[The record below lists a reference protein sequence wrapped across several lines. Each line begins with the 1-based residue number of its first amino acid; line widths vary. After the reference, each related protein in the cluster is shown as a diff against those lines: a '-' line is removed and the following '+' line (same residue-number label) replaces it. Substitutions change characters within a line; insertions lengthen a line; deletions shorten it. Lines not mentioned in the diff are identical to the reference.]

1 MRGGLGGSYGI
12 RICARGAQIFRGRA
26 PKTAGILPRGGG
38 ALLLRK
44 RRQNRGAPRPVRA
57 RSRGIL
63 RGVRVLRRC
72 GVARKAR
79 GRNRRGK
86 PDIAR
91 ARGGGGGCARRI
103 RDSRD
108 SRPRG
113 SPRQTPKKFCG
124 KSPRFSSRFMRL
136 LSPQNLRRRKSGQS
150 SRGKGSP
157 AGRRS
162 GAQTSR

>member
-108 SRPRG
+108 SRRAVRRG
-113 SPRQTPKKFCG
+113 KP
-124 KSPRFSSRFMRL
+124 
-136 LSPQNLRRRKSGQS
+136 RKSFAENRPDFSVALYAVVKPAEFAAEKIGAS